1 VILEFRARLE
11 GISNS
16 VAMEPSGNLSES
28 RTAIGG
34 WREEIEHRYRSF
46 AAAFRGLVWL
56 IRSERHFQIHLVVAV
71 AAILLGLFL
80 GLSPLEWAILL
91 VTIGLVLVAEAINTA
106 IEYTIDLTVHQVHP
120 IARTA
125 KDIGAAAVLVAA
137 AISVLVGCF
146 LFLPKLIALFHR

>member
-1 VILEFRARLE
+1 
-11 GISNS
+11 
-16 VAMEPSGNLSES
+16 MEPPGNISES
-28 RTAIGG
+28 RTIG
-34 WREEIEHRYRSF
+34 WREEMQHRYRSF
-46 AAAFRGLVWL
+46 AAALRGLGWL
-56 IRSERHFQIHLVVAV
+56 VRTERHFQLHII
-71 AAILLGLFL
+71 AALTASLLGLFL
-80 GLSPLEWAILL
+80 GLAPLEWAILL

-137 AISVLVGCF
+137 GISVLIGCF